1 MRIASALFRTV
12 LASVMA
18 IGAALTVGSIAV
30 ALAKLIE
37 PSLIFS
43 SFPVVALMVFA
54 LVSVF
59 REVMAKTKNRSS

>member
-1 MRIASALFRTV
+1 MRITSVLFRTA

-18 IGAALTVGSIAV
+18 VGAALIVGSIAV

-37 PSLIFS
+37 PSLFFS

-54 LVSVF
+54 FVSVF
-59 REVMAKTKNRSS
+59 REVMAKTQNRSL